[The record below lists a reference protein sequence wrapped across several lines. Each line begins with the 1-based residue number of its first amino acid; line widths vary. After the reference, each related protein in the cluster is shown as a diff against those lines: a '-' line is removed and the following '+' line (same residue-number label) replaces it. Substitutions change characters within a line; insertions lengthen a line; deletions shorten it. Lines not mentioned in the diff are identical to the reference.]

1 MSQILREY
9 QTEYKSV
16 THDGFANGLTSLMN
30 VLPTGTGKTTIFS
43 SLTQDWSLKESEN
56 TLLIVHRIELVDQIV
71 ARLKSFGIIAGVIGG
86 GDNQLDLSLNV
97 QVAMIQSLQT
107 EIAWIPKYIIL
118 DECHH
123 STASSWQ
130 KLWTFYP
137 NAKVVGFTA
146 TPIRL
151 DKKGF
156 QDDYNVMNNL
166 YEPSWYFE
174 KGYLAGVKHLI
185 CSNITENIPI
195 NNNNEYDPVLI
206 AKHMK
211 KENIMANVIDAYTR
225 YAPNKRAVA
234 FCQDIEHSKR
244 VADRFNS
251 QKIPAA
257 HIDGEMDKK
266 ERKRIITDF
275 EAGKLMVLTNYDIV
289 SEGFD
294 VPSIESVILARRTKS
309 LAFFI
314 QAVGRC
320 LRPQPGKQFG
330 YVLDCASLWLDH
342 GPAGANYKWSLQGN
356 PDEAREPL
364 NKSKLFRSKG
374 KSGIESI
381 LEVNES
387 QGVELLAFE
396 QSLQRLLMFDKF
408 IYDCIEQKEEVTKA
422 VEMYYDWLEIQGM
435 CPKSIDTNYC
445 KRKVFDITGRVLSDK
460 ILNRSA
466 A

>member
-1 MSQILREY
+1 MSQILRDY
-9 QTEYKSV
+9 QSQYKAV
-16 THDGFANGLTSLMN
+16 THSGFQNGLTSIMN

-43 SLTQDWSLKESEN
+43 SLTEDWSLRGNEK
-56 TLLIVHRIELVDQIV
+56 TLLIAHRIELVDQMV
-71 ARLKSFGIIAGVIGG
+71 ARLKAFGITAGVIGG
-86 GDNQLDLSLNV
+86 RDQLDLSLNV
-97 QVAMIQSLQT
+97 QVAMVQSLQK
-107 EIAWIPKYIIL
+107 EIDWKPNYIIV

-130 KLWTFYP
+130 KLWTYYP
-137 NAKVVGFTA
+137 TAKNVGFTA

-156 QDDYNVMNNL
+156 KDDYQVMNNL
-166 YEPSWYFE
+166 YDPSWYFE
-174 KGYLAGVKHLI
+174 KRYLAEVKHLI
-185 CSNITENIPI
+185 CSNVTENIQV
-195 NNNNEYDPVLI
+195 NNNNEYDPVQI
-206 AKHMK
+206 AKYMK
-211 KENIMANVIDAYTR
+211 KAKIIADVINAYTK
-225 YAPNKRAVA
+225 YSPNKRAVV

-244 VADRFNS
+244 VAERFNE

-266 ERKRIITDF
+266 ERKRIINDF
-275 EAGKLMVLTNYDIV
+275 EAGRLMVLTNYDIV

-294 VPSIESVILARRTKS
+294 VPAIETVILARRTKS
-309 LAFFI
+309 LSFFI

-320 LRPQPGKQFG
+320 LRPQPGKKYG

-342 GPAGANYKWSLQGN
+342 GPAGANYKWSLEGD
-356 PDEAREPL
+356 PIEAYQPL
-364 NKSKLFRSKG
+364 NDTKLFSART
-374 KSGIESI
+374 KSGVESI

-387 QGVELLAFE
+387 NGIELLAFE

-408 IYDCIEQKEEVTKA
+408 VYDCIEQKEEVETA

-435 CPKSIDTNYC
+435 CPKSVDINYC
-445 KRKVFDITGRVLSDK
+445 KRKVLEITGRSLPDEVL
-460 ILNRSA
+460 NHRA